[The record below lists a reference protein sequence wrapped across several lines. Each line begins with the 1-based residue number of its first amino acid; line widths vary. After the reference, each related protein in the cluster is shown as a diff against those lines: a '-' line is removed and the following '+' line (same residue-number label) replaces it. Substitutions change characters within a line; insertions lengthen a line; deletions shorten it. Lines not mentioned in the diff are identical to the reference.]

1 MSGRATSC
9 TVYISHHTP
18 KINRRD
24 SILNDLWVRSGHTP
38 GDGLPPLKTDQFS
51 IEENDCLLSTSLVL
65 VNERREV
72 DMVKMAHYQQKL
84 KQGYDKR
91 VKSRPLA
98 PGDLVLRKV
107 VGPMKNPS

>member
-1 MSGRATSC
+1 MTYGSEAVIPRGT
-9 TVYISHHTP
+9 
-18 KINRRD
+18 
-24 SILNDLWVRSGHTP
+24 GF
-38 GDGLPPLKTDQFS
+38 PPLKTDQFS

-91 VKSRPLA
+91 VKSRSLA